1 MEFDNIFYELIVY
14 IFMLWFPISIIIIG
28 ILIKTIKQNKQDYN
42 IIQQQNIAKI
52 DSIRKEHINT
62 IEKLRVET
70 IKKNDE
76 RNKQWAESEKET
88 LHVLNGISN
97 LLDLSE
103 KIGNIE
109 ADKIIKKL
117 DDIDSKLDKTE
128 SKEVSEKF
136 EEILSKLEI
145 LMKKE

>member
-14 IFMLWFPISIIIIG
+14 IFMLWFPISIVIIG
-28 ILIKTIKQNKQDYN
+28 VLIKTIKQNKQDYN

>member
-28 ILIKTIKQNKQDYN
+28 MLIKTIKQNKQDYN